1 MYTTISHKRISEI
14 GEFQIKD
21 ITKISFQYNNPAA
34 DRGGTVEDKEKI
46 KDFLEYIDNCVVAK
60 KRVQTPMTGYNQ
72 MAGLYIGNK
81 KAVSISFYDNFIEIN
96 GIQYNMLKNK
106 LSSEKIDDFI
116 KSAAFYVPLIQD
128 ISLMTDS
135 KDLKE
140 ISNQILSKYLD
151 EFKKDR
157 VTKELGITD
166 FTINKI
172 DDIRGNDDKFS
183 FFADYSEKPAD
194 MNSFCLAGNGII
206 KGDWILN
213 CTRFVYVEKVNNVY
227 RITDIGTGR

>member
-1 MYTTISHKRISEI
+1 MYGIISHKRISEI
-14 GEFQIKD
+14 GKFQIKD

-46 KDFLEYIDNCVVAK
+46 KEFMEYINNCVVAK
-60 KRVQTPMTGYNQ
+60 KKIQTPMTGYNQ

-81 KAVSISFYDNFIEIN
+81 EAMSILFYNNFIEIN
-96 GIQYNMLKNK
+96 GIQYNMVKNK

-116 KSAAFYVPLIQD
+116 KSAAFYDPLIQY

-140 ISNQILSKYLD
+140 ISNQIMSKYLD
-151 EFKKDR
+151 EYKKDR
-157 VTKELGITD
+157 VAKELRIAD

-172 DDIRGNDDKFS
+172 DDIQGNADKFN
-183 FFADYSEKPAD
+183 FFADYSERPAD
-194 MNSFCLAGNGII
+194 MNSYCLAGNGII
-206 KGDWILN
+206 KGDWFLN
-213 CTRFVYVEKVNNVY
+213 RTSFVYVEKVNNVY
-227 RITDIGTGR
+227 RITNMGTGR